1 MKLLITPD
9 NMHRIVI
16 TRDMRREAG
25 IGPREKLEV
34 TVSPGMILISP
45 AALSKGKVVKR
56 GKLKVFTGDVPDVDL
71 AEAVNHTRRYTR

>member
-9 NMHRIVI
+9 HTHRIVL

-34 TVSPGMILISP
+34 TVKLGMILISP
-45 AALSKGKVVKR
+45 ATLSKGKVVKK

-71 AEAVNHTRRYTR
+71 ADAVNQARHYTR